1 MEQTQKSPNPFNEKV
16 TGILI
21 IYPTLFFHV
30 IESSVSTIYQI
41 LQDLQTMHA
50 DEEGMISDSKILN
63 VAHEI
68 SVRLFPVYTFK
79 MVNLVMEHDS
89 TEPSEM
95 LDALVQE
102 QIVRVLRMGKFLND
116 NSKNQF
122 KKELI
127 DNMHDQHPE
136 FLPNQ
141 SEF

>member
-1 MEQTQKSPNPFNEKV
+1 
-16 TGILI
+16 
-21 IYPTLFFHV
+21 
-30 IESSVSTIYQI
+30 
-41 LQDLQTMHA
+41 MHA
-50 DEEGMISDSKILN
+50 DAEGMISDSKILN
-63 VAHEI
+63 VTHEI

-89 TEPSEM
+89 TEPSET

-141 SEF
+141 SENYLCYVIDAQLGLFN